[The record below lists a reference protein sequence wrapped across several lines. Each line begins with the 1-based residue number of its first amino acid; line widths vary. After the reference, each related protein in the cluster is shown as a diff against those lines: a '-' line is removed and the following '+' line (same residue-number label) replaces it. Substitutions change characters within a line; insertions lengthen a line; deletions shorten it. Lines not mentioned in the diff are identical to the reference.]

1 MAGRQGGRP
10 IAVGVLDVRE
20 GREGVFACLL
30 PLLGCL
36 LVYGG
41 DVRWDRWGG
50 VFGLERG
57 KGWKG

>member
-1 MAGRQGGRP
+1 M
-10 IAVGVLDVRE
+10 GVLDVRE
-20 GREGVFACLL
+20 GEGVSVCLL